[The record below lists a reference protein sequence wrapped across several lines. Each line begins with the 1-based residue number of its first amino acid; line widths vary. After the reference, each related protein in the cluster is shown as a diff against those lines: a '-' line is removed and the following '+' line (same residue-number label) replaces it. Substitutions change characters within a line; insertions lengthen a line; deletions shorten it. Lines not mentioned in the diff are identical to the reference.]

1 MAEEN
6 KSPEVELDTDGVNEE
21 TISVEAPE
29 VSNEAFEKKQDVDLG
44 YVDVSGQKTAK
55 ELLQEAKE
63 SESQPEEKQESEKK
77 VQQKFEQ
84 RHEDSDSEY
93 ADLEG
98 YSEKVQKRIKR
109 MTFQIKEAERREKAA
124 VEYAKGLK
132 NKYEN
137 IEKKFQET
145 DNNYLTEYKA
155 RIDSEREKAKN
166 ELKLALDNNDTDQI
180 LEAQDKLTKLAV
192 ENEKVSMS
200 LAEKETKK
208 KEVESQPAENVA
220 EQPQP
225 RISQRAQNWATEN
238 EWFGTD
244 RVLTS
249 AAMGIHEDLLGE
261 GIDAESDEYYNQ
273 INKRMKEYFPQKFAN
288 SSTEDKTKA
297 APVQNVASVSRR
309 SGGRKSVKLTK
320 SQVVIAKKLG
330 VPLEEYAKYV
340 KEGA

>member
-6 KSPEVELDTDGVNEE
+6 KSPEVEIDTDGVNEE

-44 YVDVSGQKTAK
+44 YVDVSGGGKTAK
-55 ELLQEAKE
+55 ELLQETKE
-63 SESQPEEKQESEKK
+63 TQKEEQP
-77 VQQKFEQ
+77 KFEQ
-84 RHEDSDSEY
+84 KEEKSQDSD
-93 ADLEG
+93 LEQ
-98 YSEKVQKRIKR
+98 YSDKVQKRIKKL
-109 MTFQIKEAERREKAA
+109 TFQAKEAERRERAA

-132 NKYEN
+132 NKYESA
-137 IEKKFQET
+137 EKKFEET
-145 DNNYLTEYKA
+145 DTNYLNEYKA
-155 RIDSEREKAKN
+155 RIDSEREKAKS
-166 ELKLALDNNDTDQI
+166 ELKIALDSQDADQI
-180 LEAQDKLTKLAV
+180 MEAQDKLTKLSV
-192 ENEKVSMS
+192 EKEKVSMS
-200 LAEKETKK
+200 LADKETKK
-208 KEVESQPAENVA
+208 KEVESQPAEQVA

-225 RISQRAQNWATEN
+225 QISQRAQDWASEN
-238 EWFGTD
+238 EWFGSD

-273 INKRMKEYFPQKFAN
+273 INKRMKEYFPQKFAT
-288 SSTEDKTKA
+288 STEEKTKA